1 PPVPPATSPTADAAA
16 PAALVATA
24 PSATSDWP
32 SRVSLDAPPEP
43 ERTPPQ
49 LAFVRG
55 RCVAGEDGTPLA
67 GCTVTFDG
75 FPANS
80 ALIARYGQS
89 DWEDPEPTLTGA
101 DGRFE
106 IAFVPPPPYQHSL
119 DVQAPGRV
127 PRTARW
133 GPFRPGQVEDL
144 GDIRLQ
150 RGHEV

>member
-1 PPVPPATSPTADAAA
+1 
-16 PAALVATA
+16 
-24 PSATSDWP
+24 
-32 SRVSLDAPPEP
+32 
-43 ERTPPQ
+43 
-49 LAFVRG
+49 
-55 RCVAGEDGTPLA
+55 
-67 GCTVTFDG
+67 
-75 FPANS
+75 S

-150 RGHEV
+150 RGHEVRGRVVDEAGVPLERVSIALDNLPLPIRAGMLAN